1 MLVFK
6 STDALPDIQNAVITI
21 GTFDGVHQGHKTI
34 LDSVVQHARER
45 KGTSVLITF
54 DPHPRK
60 LLFPDAPLKLLSTLE
75 EKLEMVAQAG
85 IDITVVVPFTRD
97 FSELS
102 PQDYICNFLVAKFH
116 PVSIIIGYDHHFGHD
131 RSGDIRMLQA
141 FAPEYGF
148 EVTEIPARLIDAA
161 AISSTQIRKALTLGA
176 VKDAAAMLGTCY
188 SIQGVVVKGAQLG
201 RTIGYPTAN
210 IKCFSA
216 DKLVPAI
223 GVYAVYFLHNGT
235 TYKGMMSIGTNPTVT
250 EDLSIK
256 MEVHIF
262 DFNADIYGESV
273 TVLFVERLRDEL
285 KFPSLDALVAQLHQ
299 DQVDSLAILA

>member
-6 STDALPDIQNAVITI
+6 STENLPDISDAVVTI

-34 LDSVVQHARER
+34 LDSVVQHARAR

-60 LLFPDAPLKLLSTLE
+60 VLFPDVPLKLLSTLE

-102 PQDYICNFLVAKFH
+102 PQDYIRHFLVALFH

-141 FAPEYGF
+141 FAPECGF

-161 AISSTQIRKALTLGA
+161 AISSTQIRKALNLGA
-176 VKDAAAMLGTCY
+176 VKDAAAMLGGLY
-188 SIQGVVVKGAQLG
+188 RLQGIVVKGAQLG
-201 RTIGYPTAN
+201 RTIGFPTAN
-210 IKCFSA
+210 IRCLSP

-223 GVYAVYFLHNGT
+223 GVYAVYFRHKDV

-250 EDLSIK
+250 DDLSIK
-256 MEVHIF
+256 IEVNIF
-262 DFNADIYGESV
+262 DFNADIYGETV
-273 TVLFVERLRDEL
+273 EVLFVQRLRDEL
-285 KFPSLDALVAQLHQ
+285 KFPSLDALIAQLHQ
-299 DQVDSLAILA
+299 DRIDTLAVL